1 MIFPDNSG
9 GREPADSRFS
19 AVRQEQ
25 GCQDMTAAKERT
37 GTLLCRELL
46 GLEGTGKDS
55 FIPSDR
61 TEAYYQSR
69 PARRWL
75 DWQRPYWML
84 IWQSIPAEHKLAEH
98 SGGV

>member
-1 MIFPDNSG
+1 M
-9 GREPADSRFS
+9 
-19 AVRQEQ
+19 
-25 GCQDMTAAKERT
+25 

-69 PARRWL
+69 PCKALVGLAAAIL
-75 DWQRPYWML
+75 DAY
-84 IWQSIPAEHKLAEH
+84 LAEH
-98 SGGV
+98 SGRA